1 MPQWIKMG
9 ISGSTRRPRMTR
21 VSRDRLFY
29 DVYEYCVSFG
39 MIEASALRGLN
50 PVRIDRVITMRRSFR
65 SIITWSS
72 EKKISITD
80 QHLLDLHMLCSFL
93 SQAAEPFKL
102 VLSGDRVWVYANCWE
117 FLKKITRSSGVIRPQ
132 YSRAVID
139 RPIDTI
145 VLKNPHHAQRSYFRE
160 QAVSALQKEQ
170 LIAFFNNHRDN
181 VRLSPS
187 LVKWL
192 QWPTRRIYSYF
203 FVDYDH
209 HSWPLMISLV
219 HPGLIRKTV
228 QLLPDK

>member
-1 MPQWIKMG
+1 MG
-9 ISGSTRRPRMTR
+9 LSDLTRRPRMTR

-39 MIEASALRGLN
+39 MVEASALRGLN
-50 PVRIDRVITMRRSFR
+50 PERIDRVIAMRRSFR

-72 EKKISITD
+72 EKKLSITD
-80 QHLLDLHMLCSFL
+80 QHVLDLHTLCTFL
-93 SQAAEPFKL
+93 SQATESFKL
-102 VLSGDRVWVYANCWE
+102 VLSGERVWVYAKDWE
-117 FLKKITRSSGVIRPQ
+117 FLKTVTQSSGVIRPR
-132 YSRAVID
+132 YTRAVVD
-139 RPIDTI
+139 RPVDTVI
-145 VLKNPHHAQRSYFRE
+145 LKNPKHAQRSYFKE
-160 QAVSALQKEQ
+160 QAVSPVQKEQ

-187 LVKWL
+187 LIKWL

-209 HSWPLMISLV
+209 GSWPLMISLV

>member
-1 MPQWIKMG
+1 
-9 ISGSTRRPRMTR
+9 MTR

-39 MIEASALRGLN
+39 MVEASALRGLN

-80 QHLLDLHMLCSFL
+80 QHVDDLHTLCLFL
-93 SQAAEPFKL
+93 LQAAEPFKL

-117 FLKKITRSSGVIRPQ
+117 FLKTVAKSPGTIRPR
-132 YSRAVID
+132 YTRATID
-139 RPIDTI
+139 RPVDTI
-145 VLKNPHHAQRSYFRE
+145 VLKNPRHTQRSYFKE
-160 QAVSALQKEQ
+160 QAVSPIQKEQ

>member
-170 LIAFFNNHRDN
+170 LIAFFNNHREN

>member
-1 MPQWIKMG
+1 MG
-9 ISGSTRRPRMTR
+9 LSDLIRRPRMTR

-39 MIEASALRGLN
+39 MAEASALRGLN
-50 PVRIDRVITMRRSFR
+50 PDRIDRVITMRRSFR

-72 EKKISITD
+72 EKKQAITD
-80 QHLLDLHMLCSFL
+80 KHVQDLHTLCTFL
-93 SQAAEPFKL
+93 SQATEPFKL
-102 VLSGDRVWVYANCWE
+102 VLSGERAWVYAKDWE
-117 FLKKITRSSGVIRPQ
+117 FLKTVTQSPGVIRPR
-132 YSRAVID
+132 YTRAVVD
-139 RPIDTI
+139 RPVDTVI
-145 VLKNPHHAQRSYFRE
+145 LKNPKHAQRSYFKE
-160 QAVSALQKEQ
+160 QAVSPGQKEQ
-170 LIAFFNNHRDN
+170 LIAFFNNHRNN

-187 LVKWL
+187 LAKWL

-209 HSWPLMISLV
+209 DSWPLMISLV

>member
-1 MPQWIKMG
+1 
-9 ISGSTRRPRMTR
+9 
-21 VSRDRLFY
+21 
-29 DVYEYCVSFG
+29 

-50 PVRIDRVITMRRSFR
+50 HDRIDRIITMRKSFR
-65 SIITWSS
+65 NFIGCSTV
-72 EKKISITD
+72 KKPPITD
-80 QHLLDLHMLCSFL
+80 EQVLDLHTLCSFFK
-93 SQAAEPFKL
+93 QVIEPFKL
-102 VLSGDRVWVYANCWE
+102 VLSGDHVWVYAKDWE
-117 FLKKITRSSGVIRPQ
+117 FLKSVTQSPGVIKPR
-132 YSRAVID
+132 YTRAVIT
-139 RPIDTI
+139 RPVDTI
-145 VLKNPHHAQRSYFRE
+145 ILKNPQHAQRTYLRE
-160 QAVSALQKEQ
+160 QAVSPVQREQ

-209 HSWPLMISLV
+209 NSWPLMISLV

>member
-1 MPQWIKMG
+1 MG
-9 ISGSTRRPRMTR
+9 LSDLVRRPRMTKQ
-21 VSRDRLFY
+21 SRDRLFY
-29 DVYEYCVSFG
+29 DVYEYGVSFS
-39 MIEASALRGLN
+39 MVEASALRGLN
-50 PVRIDRVITMRRSFR
+50 PDRIDQVITMRRSFR

-72 EKKISITD
+72 EKKVSITD
-80 QHLLDLHMLCSFL
+80 EHVLDLHTLCTFL
-93 SQAAEPFKL
+93 LQATEPFRL
-102 VLSGDRVWVYANCWE
+102 VLSGDRAWVYANSWE
-117 FLKKITRSSGVIRPQ
+117 FLKTVARSPGVIKPR
-132 YSRAVID
+132 YTRAVID

-145 VLKNPHHAQRSYFRE
+145 VLKNPQHAQRIYFKE
-160 QAVSALQKEQ
+160 QAVSPAQKEQ

-209 HSWPLMISLV
+209 SSWPLMISLV

>member
-1 MPQWIKMG
+1 MIWQNLEEAKVNLPEYQMPK
-9 ISGSTRRPRMTR
+9 
-21 VSRDRLFY
+21 V
-29 DVYEYCVSFG
+29 
-39 MIEASALRGLN
+39 
-50 PVRIDRVITMRRSFR
+50 
-65 SIITWSS
+65 
-72 EKKISITD
+72 
-80 QHLLDLHMLCSFL
+80 
-93 SQAAEPFKL
+93 
-102 VLSGDRVWVYANCWE
+102 
-117 FLKKITRSSGVIRPQ
+117 
-132 YSRAVID
+132 
-139 RPIDTI
+139 
-145 VLKNPHHAQRSYFRE
+145 
-160 QAVSALQKEQ
+160 LQKEQ

>member
-1 MPQWIKMG
+1 
-9 ISGSTRRPRMTR
+9 
-21 VSRDRLFY
+21 
-29 DVYEYCVSFG
+29 

-65 SIITWSS
+65 AIITWSS
-72 EKKISITD
+72 EKQSYITD
-80 QHLLDLHMLCSFL
+80 EHVQHLHTLCTFL
-93 SQAAEPFKL
+93 SQAAESFKL
-102 VLSGDRVWVYANCWE
+102 VVSGERVWIYANDLE
-117 FLKKITRSSGVIRPQ
+117 FLKSVSRQPGVIRPR
-132 YSRAVID
+132 YSRATID
-139 RPIDTI
+139 RLVDTI
-145 VLKNPHHAQRSYFRE
+145 VLKNPRHAQRSYFRE
-160 QAVSALQKEQ
+160 QAVGPVQKEQ

-187 LVKWL
+187 LTKWL

-209 HSWPLMISLV
+209 NSWPLMISLV

>member
-1 MPQWIKMG
+1 
-9 ISGSTRRPRMTR
+9 
-21 VSRDRLFY
+21 
-29 DVYEYCVSFG
+29 

-50 PVRIDRVITMRRSFR
+50 PVRIARVITMRRSFR

>member
-1 MPQWIKMG
+1 
-9 ISGSTRRPRMTR
+9 MTR
-21 VSRDRLFY
+21 VLRDRLFY
-29 DVYEYCVSFG
+29 DVHEYCVSFG
-39 MIEASALRGLN
+39 MIEASALRGLD

-80 QHLLDLHMLCSFL
+80 QHVDDLHTLCLFL
-93 SQAAEPFKL
+93 LQAAEPFKL
-102 VLSGDRVWVYANCWE
+102 VLSGDRAWVYANSLE
-117 FLKKITRSSGVIRPQ
+117 FLKTVTQSPGTIRPR
-132 YSRAVID
+132 YTRATID
-139 RPIDTI
+139 RPVDTI
-145 VLKNPHHAQRSYFRE
+145 VLKNPRHTQRSYFKE
-160 QAVSALQKEQ
+160 QAVNPIQKEQ
-170 LIAFFNNHRDN
+170 LIAFFNNHQDN

>member
-1 MPQWIKMG
+1 
-9 ISGSTRRPRMTR
+9 MTR

-93 SQAAEPFKL
+93 SQAAEPFKM

-117 FLKKITRSSGVIRPQ
+117 FLKKITQSSGVIRPQ

>member
-1 MPQWIKMG
+1 MG
-9 ISGSTRRPRMTR
+9 LSDLIRRPRMTR

-39 MIEASALRGLN
+39 MVEASALRGLN
-50 PVRIDRVITMRRSFR
+50 PERIDRVITMRRSFR

-72 EKKISITD
+72 EKKLSITD
-80 QHLLDLHMLCSFL
+80 QHVLDLHTLCTFL
-93 SQAAEPFKL
+93 SQATESFKL
-102 VLSGDRVWVYANCWE
+102 VVSGDRAWVYAKDWE
-117 FLKKITRSSGVIRPQ
+117 FLKTVAQSPGVIRPQ
-132 YSRAVID
+132 YSRAIID
-139 RPIDTI
+139 RPVDTI
-145 VLKNPHHAQRSYFRE
+145 VLKNPCHAQRIYFRE
-160 QAVSALQKEQ
+160 QAVSPGQKEQ

-187 LVKWL
+187 LTKWL

-209 HSWPLMISLV
+209 NSWPLMISLV

>member
-1 MPQWIKMG
+1 
-9 ISGSTRRPRMTR
+9 MTR

-39 MIEASALRGLN
+39 MVEASALRGLN

-72 EKKISITD
+72 EKKLSITD
-80 QHLLDLHMLCSFL
+80 QHVQDLHTLCLFL
-93 SQAAEPFKL
+93 LQAAEPFKL

-117 FLKKITRSSGVIRPQ
+117 FLKTVTQSPGVIRPR
-132 YSRAVID
+132 YTRATID
-139 RPIDTI
+139 RPVDTI
-145 VLKNPHHAQRSYFRE
+145 VLKNPRHTQRSYFKE
-160 QAVSALQKEQ
+160 QAVSPIQKEQ

>member
-39 MIEASALRGLN
+39 MIEASALRGLD

-145 VLKNPHHAQRSYFRE
+145 VLKNPHHAQRSYFKE

>member
-1 MPQWIKMG
+1 MG
-9 ISGSTRRPRMTR
+9 ISGSTRKPRMTR

-39 MIEASALRGLN
+39 IVEASALRGLN

-72 EKKISITD
+72 EKKIYITD
-80 QHLLDLHMLCSFL
+80 QHLLNLHTLCSFL
-93 SQAAEPFKL
+93 LQATEPFKL

-117 FLKKITRSSGVIRPQ
+117 FLKKVTQSPGVIRTQ

-160 QAVSALQKEQ
+160 QAVGALQKEQ
-170 LIAFFNNHRDN
+170 LISFFNNHRDN
-181 VRLSPS
+181 IRLSPS

-209 HSWPLMISLV
+209 GSWPLMISLV

>member
-1 MPQWIKMG
+1 
-9 ISGSTRRPRMTR
+9 MTR

>member
-1 MPQWIKMG
+1 MG
-9 ISGSTRRPRMTR
+9 LSDLIRRPRMTKQ
-21 VSRDRLFY
+21 SRDRLFY
-29 DVYEYCVSFG
+29 DVYEYCVSFN
-39 MIEASALRGLN
+39 MVEVSALRGLN
-50 PVRIDRVITMRRSFR
+50 PDRIDRVITMRRSFR

-72 EKKISITD
+72 EKKAFITD
-80 QHLLDLHMLCSFL
+80 EHVQDLHTLCTFL
-93 SQAAEPFKL
+93 LQATETFKL
-102 VLSGDRVWVYANCWE
+102 VLSGDRAWVYAKDWE
-117 FLKKITRSSGVIRPQ
+117 FLKTVAQSPGVVRPR
-132 YSRAVID
+132 YTRAVID
-139 RPIDTI
+139 RPVDTVI
-145 VLKNPHHAQRSYFRE
+145 LKNPKHAQRSYFKE
-160 QAVSALQKEQ
+160 QAVSPIQKEQ

-209 HSWPLMISLV
+209 GSWPLMISLV

>member
-21 VSRDRLFY
+21 LSRDRRFY

-39 MIEASALRGLN
+39 MVEASALRGLN

-80 QHLLDLHMLCSFL
+80 QHLLDLHMLCLFL
-93 SQAAEPFKL
+93 SQATEPFKL

-117 FLKKITRSSGVIRPQ
+117 FLKKITQSSGVIRPQ

-145 VLKNPHHAQRSYFRE
+145 VLKNPHHAQRSYLRE

-209 HSWPLMISLV
+209 HSWPLMIGLV